1 MRFQKLLLS
10 VLLLSFFLIGCLGK
24 QGVDEKLYGQLN
36 IFGVELFSD
45 VDYRHINGVAAIEEP
60 CLKGYE
66 RSFDALDV
74 SIGYGF
80 DKTIRKITTRNAST
94 SLFGINPGMPYQEGK
109 EKILQAGFSEDV
121 PPFKYKANGYTL
133 KLLVDGNETIFGL
146 TLETID

>member
-1 MRFQKLLLS
+1 MKFQKSLLS
-10 VLLLSFFLIGCLGK
+10 VLLVFFFLTGCLGK
-24 QGVDEKLYGQLN
+24 QGERDTLNGQLN

-45 VDYRHINGVAAIEEP
+45 VDYRQLNGVPATEEP

-94 SLFGINPGMPYQEGK
+94 TLFGIKPGMPYEEGK
-109 EKILQAGFSEDV
+109 EKMVQAGFREDV
-121 PPFKYKANGYTL
+121 PPFRYKANGYTL
-133 KLLVDGNETIFGL
+133 KLLVDGNATIFGL
-146 TLETID
+146 TLEARD

>member
-1 MRFQKLLLS
+1 
-10 VLLLSFFLIGCLGK
+10 LSFFLSGCLGK
-24 QGVDEKLYGQLN
+24 QGVDEKLNGQLN
-36 IFGVELFSD
+36 VFAVELFSA
-45 VDYRHINGVAAIEEP
+45 VDYRQIHGVAATEEP

-109 EKILQAGFSEDV
+109 KKILQAGFREDV
-121 PPFKYKANGYTL
+121 PPFKYKADGYTL
-133 KLLVDGNETIFGL
+133 KLLVDGNATIFGL
-146 TLETID
+146 TLESID